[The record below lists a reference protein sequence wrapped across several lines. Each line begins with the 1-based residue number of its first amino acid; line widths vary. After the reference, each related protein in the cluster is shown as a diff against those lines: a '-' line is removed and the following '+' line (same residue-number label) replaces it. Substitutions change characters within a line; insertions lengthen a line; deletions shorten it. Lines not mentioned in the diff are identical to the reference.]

1 MCRYAGGM
9 HQPDRA
15 YLSILGWPDR
25 LTQADRVEALVA
37 SAAMDPFMAGQV
49 VRRPTPGIVHHF
61 DATLRDEVLGVL
73 HGLGVLAL
81 APTRAEMAAYPGP
94 EAVQRVSRFTGMPP
108 AMFAATGRDDGAW
121 TFRAEDLRLVVVGK
135 VRVTGKLQVH
145 RDDGPD
151 YQATFMV
158 GGVEGVALRAVAEST
173 DDAGGW
179 GAGTSRNSRAVDMVD
194 LHLTVNGT
202 PRLVRLSGP
211 ATRVGLVGEERGRPS
226 LLETQHAAGLWR
238 ELLPDAP
245 MDTGFDQFNPPP
257 DVEAKGGKGAARLN
271 PVAFAFYSV
280 WVAMLERAVRGW

>member
-9 HQPDRA
+9 QRPDRA
-15 YLSILGWPDR
+15 YLTILGWPDR

-49 VRRPTPGIVHHF
+49 ARRPTPGIVHHF
-61 DATLRDEVLGVL
+61 DAAVRDEVLKVL

-81 APTRAEMAAYPGP
+81 APTLGEMMAYPAP
-94 EAVQRVSRFTGMPP
+94 EPVQWISRFTGMPP
-108 AMFAATGRDDGAW
+108 AMFAATGRDGGAW
-121 TFRAEDLRLVVVGK
+121 TFRAEDVRLVVVGK
-135 VRVTGKLQVH
+135 VRVAGKLQVH

-158 GGVEGVALRAVAEST
+158 GGIEGVALRAVAEST
-173 DDAGGW
+173 DDSGGW
-179 GAGTSRNSRAVDMVD
+179 GAGTTRNSRAVDMVD
-194 LHLTVNGT
+194 LHLTVNGNI
-202 PRLVRLSGP
+202 RLVRLSGP

-226 LLETQHAAGLWR
+226 LLETRQASDMWR

-280 WVAMLERAVRGW
+280 WVAMLDRAVRGW